1 MMIVVVVPTHTLLKC
16 FSFSQVFDFIHY
28 RLVSNR
34 CKFYSKRCEPVE
46 TELGWLQA
54 LHISSWSVLI
64 LRGYFGMNIHFQKN
78 PTPTNAAPI
87 RRPVRKSSWVR
98 LTLKNIWMSWRQPYR
113 RCWTRNLHRWHR
125 CHCCH
130 RRCLTGDQL
139 SPHWSSL
146 MQIWASPV
154 VGWFRPTSSRSRKCW
169 PDTWASPG
177 CHEASR
183 SGWNSGETTVPV
195 FGCHQ
200 QRGETTVSRLRWP
213 ALRWCTMRAAWKD

>member
-1 MMIVVVVPTHTLLKC
+1 MPMPAAGVFGVWHFISGSEVVLFNTRILMYCSASDKAGGLNP
-16 FSFSQVFDFIHY
+16 
-28 RLVSNR
+28 
-34 CKFYSKRCEPVE
+34 
-46 TELGWLQA
+46 
-54 LHISSWSVLI
+54 LHRRRNVLSS
-64 LRGYFGMNIHFQKN
+64 
-78 PTPTNAAPI
+78 
-87 RRPVRKSSWVR
+87 
-98 LTLKNIWMSWRQPYR
+98 YR

-139 SPHWSSL
+139 SRHLSSL

-213 ALRWCTMRAAWKD
+213 AKRGLIYNKATCMFLFRYIRM